1 MVRATFDVP
10 HALRRIVAQRAAAW
24 LACALAGALWTAPV
38 LAQDAGGP
46 IVIPGPGQQNSPDLA
61 RMTEMATS
69 GSHGGARPVNAPAL
83 STLAPTKPASTDRF
97 STLAN
102 SSGSIVIPGTGEP
115 ATPATPHRISTAP
128 NTPPAA
134 TGLTRVNMNAGLAA
148 SQVMPVVVNAM
159 TQRAANAAA
168 EPSADV
174 AQANAVEIDSLA
186 ARGEPP
192 ELGASAV
199 SRNPS
204 ARGAAVVAPA
214 QVSMQVSAPVAPSNP
229 VLARLSAPSQAA
241 PQALAEA
248 AQRAQAIE
256 AAMGQSQGGRGFS
269 AAAAQAAT
277 TLRSAQ
283 MGQTGRAVQPVQTAQ
298 LAQPARYATPA
309 QPAQT
314 AQPVQYARPV
324 QAAQPVQP
332 AQYAQYA
339 RPVQPAQP
347 VQPVQYAQPA
357 QAAQPVPAGQ
367 EDGELIHAAAL
378 DFLKQQIAG
387 LPGHV
392 DVTVFQA
399 FPRGLAACAT
409 LQPFLPNG
417 ARLWGRTTVGVRC
430 TSGHPWTVWLQAK
443 VSINATYYVAARA
456 MNPGEV
462 ITEADLVGRD
472 GDLTMLPMSIVT
484 SPSQAVGSVTLMRV
498 GQGLP
503 LRQDML
509 KNAQQVTAG
518 QTVQVVAEGDG
529 FQISSEGSALA
540 NAQPGQPV
548 KVKTATG
555 QIVMGIVKNSSTV
568 QIQM

>member
-1 MVRATFDVP
+1 MVQATFDVP
-10 HALRRIVAQRAAAW
+10 HALRRIVARHAAAW
-24 LACALAGALWTAPV
+24 LACAVASAFCAAPV
-38 LAQDAGGP
+38 LAQDSASGP
-46 IVIPGPGQQNSPDLA
+46 IVIPGPGQQNSDDLA
-61 RMTEMATS
+61 RMTAMATS
-69 GSHGGARPVNAPAL
+69 GTGSQHKTANTAAAL
-83 STLAPTKPASTDRF
+83 ATIAPTKATETDRF
-97 STLAN
+97 SALADK
-102 SSGSIVIPGTGEP
+102 SGAIVIPGTAEP
-115 ATPATPHRISTAP
+115 AAPATPHWISTAP
-128 NTPPAA
+128 NTPPGA
-134 TGLTRVNMNAGLAA
+134 GLTRVNMNAALAA
-148 SQVMPVVVNAM
+148 SQVMPVVVNSTPA
-159 TQRAANAAA
+159 RAINAAVSATA
-168 EPSADV
+168 ERPVDAAPAGGS
-174 AQANAVEIDSLA
+174 VEIDSLA

-199 SRNPS
+199 SRNP
-204 ARGAAVVAPA
+204 APAANPALTKLPAAPA
-214 QVSMQVSAPVAPSNP
+214 QMT
-229 VLARLSAPSQAA
+229 

-256 AAMGQSQGGRGFS
+256 AAMGQTQGARGFNAATAQAGQAAQSTQS
-269 AAAAQAAT
+269 AQAEQTAQAIQALQAAQARQLAQAVQAHQAASANRPVQGAQAAQAAQT
-277 TLRSAQ
+277 TRV
-283 MGQTGRAVQPVQTAQ
+283 MPPV
-298 LAQPARYATPA
+298 PAYQAT
-309 QPAQT
+309 
-314 AQPVQYARPV
+314 
-324 QAAQPVQP
+324 
-332 AQYAQYA
+332 
-339 RPVQPAQP
+339 
-347 VQPVQYAQPA
+347 QPVQYAQPA

-378 DFLKQQIAG
+378 EFLKQQVNG

-392 DVTVFQA
+392 ELTVAPA

-430 TSGHPWTVWLQAK
+430 TSGHPWTVWLQAR

-462 ITEADLVGRD
+462 VTEADLISRD
-472 GDLTMLPMSIVT
+472 GDLTMLPMSIIT
-484 SPSQAVGSVTLMRV
+484 SPSQAVGSITLMRV

-518 QTVQVVAEGDG
+518 QTVQVVAQGDG
-529 FQISSEGSALA
+529 FQISSEGSALS

-548 KVKTATG
+548 KVKTAAG